1 MFRPVRSAARILPCL
16 ALCGA
21 LIFGCT
27 QTQGVG
33 ALGGA
38 ATGAL
43 IGGLASGDATG
54 ALIGA
59 AAGAAAGWGAAA
71 LYEYHVNKTR
81 TVQQDAEIYGY
92 TPGVGPVV
100 KIRDAGC
107 VPRNAAPGQVLQ
119 LRSDYSVNSPD
130 GQPVMVSER
139 WHLEKDGQLLHEFPV
154 AREQRAPGGWVAENS
169 FELPNDAPA
178 GTYVFVNRIQTDDG
192 SEDRRD
198 AVFIVA
204 AN

>member
-1 MFRPVRSAARILPCL
+1 MTRTIRLIPTL
-16 ALCGA
+16 ALCGV
-21 LIFGCT
+21 LVFGCT
-27 QTQGVG
+27 QTQGIG

-43 IGGLASGDATG
+43 IGGLASGNATG

-71 LYEYHVNKTR
+71 FYEYHVNQTR
-81 TVQQDAEIYGY
+81 SVQQDAEVYGY

-100 KIRDAGC
+100 KIRDASC
-107 VPRNAAPGQVLQ
+107 TPRAARPGQVLQ
-119 LRSDYSVNSPD
+119 IRSDYSINSPD
-130 GQPVMVSER
+130 GQPVLVSER
-139 WHLEKDGQLLHEFPV
+139 WHLEKDGEVLHEFPV
-154 AREQRAPGGWVAENS
+154 SREQRASGGWLAENS
-169 FELPNDAPA
+169 FELPGDAPD
-178 GTYVFVNRIQTDDG
+178 GTYVFVNRVQTDDG

-204 AN
+204 SS

>member
-1 MFRPVRSAARILPCL
+1 MSRTATAVAIV

-21 LIFGCT
+21 LLWGCST
-27 QTQGVG
+27 TQGVG
-33 ALGGA
+33 AVGGA

-43 IGGLASGDATG
+43 IGGLASGNATG

-71 LYEYHVNKTR
+71 LYEHHVDQSR
-81 TVQQDAEIYGY
+81 TSSEDAEIYGY

-100 KIRDAGC
+100 KIREATAQ
-107 VPRNAAPGQVLQ
+107 PQHAKPGETIQIS
-119 LRSDYSVNSPD
+119 SDYTVNASGPE
-130 GQPVMVSER
+130 PVMVSESWR
-139 WHLEKDGQLLHEFPV
+139 LEKDGNVLHEFPV
-154 AREQRAPGGWVAENS
+154 QRESRQAGGWISESS
-169 FELPNDAPA
+169 FTVPEDAPT
-178 GTYVFVNRIQTDDG
+178 GTYIFVNRIEADDG

-198 AVFIVA
+198 AYFVIA